1 MRKVCNG
8 KLTGLPVWEKVV
20 CGLCIVCTAVSA
32 VPLLAGWEV
41 QGEMVGE
48 GIPSWMAVV
57 KSRDCKLLFW
67 VEYPTDGPCVPQVV
81 LKSDGW
87 EAFSFDPVTV
97 NRIATVIRFTR
108 ERLLQVAGYAGNG
121 FIFEW
126 ELEKGHFAE
135 MLAGFAEEK
144 EFLVSL
150 PGRQGEVRGTFD
162 LDGAV
167 KAIGEACAACEESFF
182 AQNDF
187 VFPDSA
193 ERLLKRA
200 EIIRLP
206 PGMLRIARNEIY
218 ARNGHVFK
226 DQALDKFFKTRKW
239 YQPADQESTLSETE
253 KANVGL
259 MASCE

>member
-1 MRKVCNG
+1 MKMAANREQG
-8 KLTGLPVWEKVV
+8 RLSGWKLFA
-20 CGLCIVCTAVSA
+20 CGLCIVGAGVSA
-32 VPLLAGWEV
+32 APLLAGWVV
-41 QGEMVGE
+41 QGETIGE
-48 GIPSWMAVV
+48 GIPSWMAVAR
-57 KSRDCKLLFW
+57 SRDGKLLFW
-67 VEYPTDGPCVPQVV
+67 LEYPTDCPCVPQVI

-87 EAFSFDPVTV
+87 EAFSFDPVKINHV
-97 NRIATVIRFTR
+97 ATVIRFSR
-108 ERLLQVAGYAGNG
+108 ERLLQVPGYAGNG

-150 PGRQGEVRGTFD
+150 PGRLGEVRGTFD

-193 ERLLKRA
+193 ERLLKKA
-200 EIIRLP
+200 EIIRLSP
-206 PGMLRIARNEIY
+206 RMLRIARNEIY
-218 ARNGHVFK
+218 ARHGHVFR

-239 YQPADQESTLSETE
+239 YQPSDRESTLSETE
-253 KANVGL
+253 KANVVL